1 MSDSH
6 SEMTSSHPSIVWL
19 VTDKGR
25 VSMIFRTEAGANA
38 HRDWLIV
45 VVGSSSIDVEV
56 QDWLV
61 IGSEDG

>member
-1 MSDSH
+1 MTDSH
-6 SEMTSSHPSIVWL
+6 SGMTRSHPSIVWL

-25 VSMIFRTEAGANA
+25 VSMIFSTEAAAQA

-45 VVGSSSIDVEV
+45 VVGSNSTDVEV

-61 IGSEDG
+61 V